1 MIRGPVL
8 QKNKFR
14 FLFWFCKSDLV
25 PVQFYVTQTG
35 TRVLT
40 QLSFNIGLAL
50 GSSIF
55 KNAIISLVLP
65 KKKKKKELVPV
76 LEPIPKIRPH
86 FLIWFLFI
94 ITSGSNLLN

>member
-1 MIRGPVL
+1 MVRGPVL

-40 QLSFNIGLAL
+40 QMSVNIRLAL

-55 KNAIISLVLP
+55 KNAILSLVLQ
-65 KKKKKKELVPV
+65 
-76 LEPIPKIRPH
+76 KIK
-86 FLIWFLFI
+86 FKNKI
-94 ITSGSNLLN
+94 NK